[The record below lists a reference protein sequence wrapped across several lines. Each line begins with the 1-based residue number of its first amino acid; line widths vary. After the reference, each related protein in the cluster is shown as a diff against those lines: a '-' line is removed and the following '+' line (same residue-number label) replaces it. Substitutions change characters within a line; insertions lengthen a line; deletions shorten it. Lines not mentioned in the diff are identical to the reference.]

1 MEYEVIPAKTA
12 EKDRVL
18 DMNDFLSRINQMN
31 KVMELPCNYKPT
43 HQGRQRIAEFQRI
56 MLDECSELAEILVHS
71 SPTNDFEDEDLI
83 GMADFL
89 ADIIVYATSEARRW
103 GIDINAVLHAVMDSQ
118 DSKLVD
124 GKPIPGDLPGKFGK
138 GQDYKPPEEKIRE
151 VLFGSTETTTHGL
164 DGYEDVTQ
172 IAKNIR
178 REEANA
184 ELSEQVKQQPEEE
197 TEVLPTKVY
206 QGHLCPYC
214 KNPISDEGVR
224 QVHTGFVDVGACP
237 NCEGAFT
244 VEEYYH
250 AMNREGKSCG
260 PMQLQLEK
268 YSLCLE

>member
-56 MLDECSELAEILVHS
+56 MLDECSELAEILVPS
-71 SPTNDFEDEDLI
+71 SPTNDFEDLI

-124 GKPIPGDLPGKFGK
+124 GKPVPGDLPGKFGK
-138 GQDYKPPEEKIRE
+138 GPNYEPPEEKIRE
-151 VLFGSTETTTHGL
+151 VLFGYAGGMKIPSEIAPTPGQL
-164 DGYEDVTQ
+164 DSLLNG
-172 IAKNIR
+172 
-178 REEANA
+178 
-184 ELSEQVKQQPEEE
+184 ELAEQVNQQLYGE

>member
-1 MEYEVIPAKTA
+1 
-12 EKDRVL
+12 
-18 DMNDFLSRINQMN
+18 MNDFLSRINQMN

-56 MLDECSELAEILVHS
+56 MLDEVWELTPLVGLH
-71 SPTNDFEDEDLI
+71 PYVPGDKVRNEMEENAQMV
-83 GMADFL
+83 GYADFL

-124 GKPIPGDLPGKFGK
+124 GKPVPGDLPGKFGK
-138 GQDYKPPEEKIRE
+138 GPNYEPPEEKIRE
-151 VLFGSTETTTHGL
+151 VLFGYAGGMKIPSEIAPTPGQL
-164 DGYEDVTQ
+164 DSLLNG
-172 IAKNIR
+172 
-178 REEANA
+178 
-184 ELSEQVKQQPEEE
+184 ELAEQVNQQLYGE

>member
-1 MEYEVIPAKTA
+1 MTTRYEVVPAKTA

-124 GKPIPGDLPGKFGK
+124 GKPVPGDLPGKFGK
-138 GQDYKPPEEKIRE
+138 GPNYEPPEE
-151 VLFGSTETTTHGL
+151 
-164 DGYEDVTQ
+164 
-172 IAKNIR
+172 
-178 REEANA
+178 
-184 ELSEQVKQQPEEE
+184 QVNQQLYGE